1 MTEKMTLEDV
11 TTSKHLD
18 TLYLKDAHL
27 LGLSPEAA
35 REFFLSTYSNKL
47 HALVFELALELR
59 SGYLRT
65 DSYEL
70 EPIHFCTAAGLLKEA
85 IDKAVTEETARCTK
99 YIDHVGA

>member
-1 MTEKMTLEDV
+1 MTEKMTLEDI
-11 TTSKHLD
+11 TSNKNLD

-27 LGLSPEAA
+27 LGLSRDEA
-35 REFFLSTYSNKL
+35 REFFLNTYSNKL

-59 SGYLRT
+59 SGYLRC

-70 EPIHFCTAAGLLKEA
+70 EPVHFSTAASLLKDA
-85 IDKAVTEETARCTK
+85 IDKVVAEETARCVK

>member
-11 TTSKHLD
+11 TSNKHLD
-18 TLYLKDAHL
+18 TLYLKDSHL
-27 LGLSPEAA
+27 LGLSRKEA

-59 SGYLRT
+59 SGYLNS

-70 EPIHFCTAAGLLKEA
+70 EPVHVRAAANLLKDS
-85 IDKAVTEETARCTK
+85 IDKAVAEESASCTK
-99 YIDHVGA
+99 YIDHVGE